1 MMMREGVIK
10 DVESKIGEL
19 SDTTK
24 KQIAG
29 IRKHKMLYFNL
40 LNSVANRMML
50 ERNKKAGN
58 NFYIPAQFSICPMY
72 EENFNENLTAVNM
85 SKGDFYSMVEGVE
98 KEVVAT
104 M

>member
-1 MMMREGVIK
+1 MLREGVIK

-24 KQIAG
+24 KQIDR
-29 IRKHKMLYFNL
+29 IRKHKILYFNL
-40 LNSVANRMML
+40 LNSVANRMTL

-58 NFYIPAQFSICPMY
+58 NYYIPQQFSVCPMY
-72 EENFNENLTAVNM
+72 NDCFKDNLAAVNM
-85 SKGDFYSMVEGVE
+85 SKDDFYSMVDGVE